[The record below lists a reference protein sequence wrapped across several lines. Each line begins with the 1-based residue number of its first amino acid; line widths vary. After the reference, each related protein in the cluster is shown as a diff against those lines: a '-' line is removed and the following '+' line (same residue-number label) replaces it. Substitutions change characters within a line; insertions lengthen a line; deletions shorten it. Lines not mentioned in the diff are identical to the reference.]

1 MLYGRHHE
9 LIVITEPEVSPEIV
23 VWSSLPEV
31 SPHYVPINKLSLT
44 QLYYTMQTLVKKMNS
59 QRVSCIEQ
67 EKFSSTTI
75 RTGNAY
81 PSGAHDFTPGFEWGS
96 C

>member
-1 MLYGRHHE
+1 LLYGRHHE

-44 QLYYTMQTLVKKMNS
+44 QLYYTMQTLVKKN
-59 QRVSCIEQ
+59 EL
-67 EKFSSTTI
+67 TTSVMH
-75 RTGNAY
+75 RAGEV
-81 PSGAHDFTPGFEWGS
+81 F
-96 C
+96 